1 MKFSL
6 KPEHTY
12 IVVFCFFALGA
23 GCKAAGEYAYERY
36 EARAQGTASLEQNAS
51 PGQTAGH
58 SQALEQ
64 SLP

>member
-36 EARAQGTASLEQNAS
+36 EARTQNTASLVHSADPSQA
-51 PGQTAGH
+51 H
-58 SQALEQ
+58 SQTPSSMPPLG
-64 SLP
+64 